1 MTEIPTPSS
10 EPLVNI
16 KRRLRPRTYSI
27 AIYIV
32 GLFILAQIIAVI
44 SIFWFRQT
52 VVKVDVI
59 GPALKSVED
68 IKLAQLPLDS
78 SIKLPE
84 LAHLSSPQFSAR
96 LTVPHQDSV
105 EERILRLN
113 DQAREFRRQ
122 NDFPLA
128 EASLKRAFDLDP
140 NYPNTLINFAMLE
153 EARGDN
159 SKALDYW
166 QQVLG
171 LGDKASATLRLAR
184 ERASVLEETLRKE
197 RLARDREKMIL
208 KSSRKVVIDTVTT
221 SPLLI
226 PLKPETLQVDF
237 KIRTNGESISSGK
250 MRIQVFFYEKMANND
265 LLPAKI
271 DAKFLAD
278 RPTWSGGNETLR
290 VRYSRATQQRADDT
304 QFYGYLIRVL
314 YDGEIQ
320 DEKASPADLLTAFPY
335 QPPQN

>member
-1 MTEIPTPSS
+1 MTENPTPSS
-10 EPLVNI
+10 EPLIDI
-16 KRRLRPRTYSI
+16 KKRLRPRTYSI

-59 GPALKSVED
+59 GPILKFPED
-68 IKLAQLPLDS
+68 MKLAQLPLDS

-96 LTVPHQDSV
+96 LTVPHQDSL

-122 NDFPLA
+122 NDFVLA
-128 EASLKRAFDLDP
+128 EASLKRALDLDP

-153 EARGDN
+153 EARGN
-159 SKALDYW
+159 NAKALDYW
-166 QQVLG
+166 QQVLN
-171 LGDKASATLRLAR
+171 LDDKASATMRLAR
-184 ERASVLEETLRKE
+184 DRAFILAEILRKE
-197 RLARDREKMIL
+197 RVARDREKMIL
-208 KSSRKVVIDTVTT
+208 KSSRKVFIDSITT

-237 KIRTNGESISSGK
+237 KIHSNGDPVNSGK
-250 MRIQVFFYEKMANND
+250 MRIQVFFYEKMPNND

-271 DAKFLAD
+271 VAKFLSD
-278 RPTWSGGNETLR
+278 RPTWPHGVETLR
-290 VRYSRATQQRADDT
+290 VRYSRAAQQRSESA
-304 QFYGYLIRVL
+304 QFYGYLIRII
-314 YDGEIQ
+314 YDNEVQ

-335 QPPQN
+335 QPPQI